1 IYSEHITS
9 SGGWLK
15 FMESIGT
22 GLRPEA
28 HYLFLG
34 APISE
39 RPNLELG
46 LYSYSKNLNKYE
58 PFIELARDAE
68 NRAREQLGV
77 PLIGEGWVSETNLFR
92 GLAERFSMTDVIQH
106 GRPSWL
112 GRQHF
117 DIFFPAWKVA
127 VEYHGEQHFRPIDFF
142 GGEDAFRNNV

>member
-1 IYSEHITS
+1 SSEGYKGGLYFNLRLNVSYKTRSEVDAFDLFLLMGRRQSSFVKLNLGIFKDCLRDIYSEHITS

-77 PLIGEGWVSETNLFR
+77 PLIGE
-92 GLAERFSMTDVIQH
+92 
-106 GRPSWL
+106 
-112 GRQHF
+112 
-117 DIFFPAWKVA
+117 
-127 VEYHGEQHFRPIDFF
+127 
-142 GGEDAFRNNV
+142 